1 MTSTKPGLFGLK
13 NSNRDFLS
21 QDTWGKNQFNSSF
34 PASLFCYMG
43 SKNLK
48 AKFLISKNSKISVD
62 EISFKDAIG
71 LDWNSREIFFSFE
84 SEFSPYH
91 KYVSGNLPRVDLVV
105 QNLKDNSQTAALEI
119 KLTAM
124 PDNTTCDLTEDKY
137 GSELVIRPDTIVYQA
152 LSLIHN
158 QNYSNTVLKKL
169 FTKYSIDKLDFLD
182 EKAVLA
188 NFSQIILF
196 INELVLISE
205 EKQKPLIMQPIWKTV
220 GKAPK
225 LAENCLDIFI
235 WSDVS
240 FMKFNIDICKVTS
253 KTNSINRQMRS
264 IVWLIKMLFDFS
276 TNAHF
281 SAESITNELIY
292 GARNDKAFAVSGFV
306 TNSYMYCA
314 ELVKPRIEMKEIKNI
329 IIGGG
334 EKLLSPE
341 RRFDAIVFSSPDLF
355 K

>member
-1 MTSTKPGLFGLK
+1 MTTTKPGLFGLS

-21 QDTWGKNQFNSSF
+21 PDTWGKNQFNSSF
-34 PASLFCYMG
+34 PASLFCYME
-43 SKNLK
+43 SKNLR
-48 AKFLISKNSKISVD
+48 AKFIISKNNKITVD

-71 LDWNSREIFFSFE
+71 LNWNSKELFFSFE
-84 SEFSPYH
+84 SEYSPYH
-91 KYVSGNLPRVDLVV
+91 KYVSGSLPRVDLVV
-105 QNLKDNSQTAALEI
+105 QNLKDNSQVAALEI

-124 PDNTTCDLTEDKY
+124 PDNTTCDLAEDKY

-158 QNYSNTVLKKL
+158 QNYPKGLLKKL
-169 FTKYSIDKLDFLD
+169 FVKYSIDSLDFLD

-188 NFSQIILF
+188 MFPKIILL
-196 INELVLISE
+196 INELVKISE

-225 LAENCLDIFI
+225 LADNCLDIFI

-240 FMKFNIDICKVTS
+240 FMKFNIDICKITS
-253 KTNSINRQMRS
+253 KTSSINRQMRS
-264 IVWLIKMLFDFS
+264 ITWLVKMLFDFS
-276 TNAHF
+276 ENSHF
-281 SAESITNELIY
+281 SAENITNELIY

-306 TNSYMYCA
+306 TNSYMSCA
-314 ELVKPRIEMKEIKNI
+314 ELVKPRIKMSEIKNI